1 VMCAGMIPAFRAGE
15 SVERGVIARR
25 ASENEVDLMR
35 LLDGKGAA

>member
-1 VMCAGMIPAFRAGE
+1 MIPAFRAGD

-35 LLDGKGAA
+35 LLAGKGAG